1 MCVTLKFFPFFFW
14 GGGDYHIAVFII
26 LKIIMDE
33 LQKKPKMIIP
43 WYSDF
48 FLLNLSFP
56 ERFITYGNTR
66 NHFRKQ
72 SRITIFYRMSKHIFF
87 STVQK
92 IYWND
97 HISKTKIKYMKIMTN
112 YKSYSYFSLKS
123 LQIHKLSFA
132 IYGNLY
138 R

>member
-1 MCVTLKFFPFFFW
+1 MCNLKILPFFLG

-33 LQKKPKMIIP
+33 IQKKPKMIIP
-43 WYSDF
+43 WYFDF

-87 STVQK
+87 RQCKKSIEMI
-92 IYWND
+92 IYL
-97 HISKTKIKYMKIMTN
+97 KQKYMKIMTN
-112 YKSYSYFSLKS
+112 YKSYSSFSLKS

>member
-1 MCVTLKFFPFFFW
+1 MCVTLKFFPFFW
-14 GGGDYHIAVFII
+14 GGGGGDYHIAVFII

-33 LQKKPKMIIP
+33 IQKKPKMIIP

-87 STVQK
+87 WQCKKSIEMI
-92 IYWND
+92 IYL
-97 HISKTKIKYMKIMTN
+97 KQKYMKIMTN

>member
-1 MCVTLKFFPFFFW
+1 MCVTLKFFPFFW
-14 GGGDYHIAVFII
+14 GGGWLSYCCFHNSQNNYGWD
-26 LKIIMDE
+26 K
-33 LQKKPKMIIP
+33 KKPKMIIP